1 MTDGYNSC
9 NAPCIWIEN
18 LSKRVDK
25 MEDTFGNVNNKVI
38 DIDKRYSLTEI
49 LLAKLE
55 AAFTN
60 NTNAIISIEKTMIS
74 MQNDIKNNAYTTMRI
89 EREVGE
95 IKEKFDAAEEVAKLD
110 LRVVFK
116 RFIDN
121 KVTWILGGGI
131 TIVTLLELLSRIDWD
146 NLSKAF

>member
-1 MTDGYNSC
+1 
-9 NAPCIWIEN
+9 
-18 LSKRVDK
+18 
-25 MEDTFGNVNNKVI
+25 
-38 DIDKRYSLTEI
+38 
-49 LLAKLE
+49 
-55 AAFTN
+55 
-60 NTNAIISIEKTMIS
+60 
-74 MQNDIKNNAYTTMRI
+74 MRI